1 MEDAIR
7 YTSIFEDILYNLFA
21 VNNTDRS
28 VSFLELDIKNIEQ
41 QDMKALVRSL
51 ELVSAR
57 VFDSVITLSQTASST
72 TPEMQQMFQQWINLL
87 GDTVI
92 SAVEENGV
100 INPEELAKTIGVTP
114 ATIISLALALH
125 REGRIDITEI
135 KAKKGDDNNREI
147 CGCLKG

>member
-1 MEDAIR
+1 MEEAIR
-7 YTSIFEDILYNLFA
+7 YTPIFKDILYNLFA

-28 VSFLELDIKNIEQ
+28 VSFLDLDIKNLEQ
-41 QDMKALVRSL
+41 QDIKALVRSL

-57 VFDSVITLSQTASST
+57 VFDSVITLSQTASSA
-72 TPEMQQMFQQWINLL
+72 TPEMQRMFQQWINLL

-92 SAVEENGV
+92 SAVEDNGS
-100 INPEELAKTIGVTP
+100 IDPEALAKTIGVTP
-114 ATIISLALALH
+114 ATIISLALTLH

-135 KAKKGDDNNREI
+135 KGKKGDDNNREI